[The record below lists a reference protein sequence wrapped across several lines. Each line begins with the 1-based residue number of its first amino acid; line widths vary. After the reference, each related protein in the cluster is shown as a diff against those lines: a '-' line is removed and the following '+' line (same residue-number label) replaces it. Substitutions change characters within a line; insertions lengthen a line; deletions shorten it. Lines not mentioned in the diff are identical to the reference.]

1 MGNFTDGTPPPP
13 APDYPPENAIDIGAA
28 IGTAWTAMQKA
39 GAVSATGAHKIA
51 YEPGWLIKELI
62 SGAGMVGDV
71 LSTFLTEVGIGYEPI
86 LAAMLKLVLAILG
99 PAVSLGGD
107 LAHSYVGIL
116 VDNLT
121 GRTNVTSAN
130 MGPGAAGAAK
140 GMFDGIMS
148 PLMGLTAAQNPATA
162 GAGQANAQYTLGA
175 LVSIQLNTWIVN
187 IISNLTGVGVLK
199 FINSFDE
206 CITGS
211 LNTRALGR
219 GAMKPYLDK
228 FMATPLTRDLNV
240 ALPLAVGSSA
250 MLIKRYLRGD
260 IDGDGVKRELRKLGY
275 DDSVAADILLDSA
288 KLLDVSATYF
298 LVKNG
303 QWTSDQAIHHLQQSG
318 YPLSM
323 AIAVYEIEQNQKV
336 EAQTNALA
344 EDLLTLLK
352 DHRIDRPAFV
362 TALQSAGFTAAEVQ
376 AYSLRGAYAQ
386 EIPKRLTYAQVKA
399 LYLESL
405 VNMDYVLSFLTAEG
419 YSNDDADLLVLH
431 EFTAKEYRDN
441 TRLLLANIRRGTL
454 EKQLG
459 DVAAANLARQKALSM
474 LPA

>member
-1 MGNFTDGTPPPP
+1 
-13 APDYPPENAIDIGAA
+13 
-28 IGTAWTAMQKA
+28 
-39 GAVSATGAHKIA
+39 
-51 YEPGWLIKELI
+51 
-62 SGAGMVGDV
+62 
-71 LSTFLTEVGIGYEPI
+71 
-86 LAAMLKLVLAILG
+86 
-99 PAVSLGGD
+99 
-107 LAHSYVGIL
+107 
-116 VDNLT
+116 
-121 GRTNVTSAN
+121 
-130 MGPGAAGAAK
+130 
-140 GMFDGIMS
+140 
-148 PLMGLTAAQNPATA
+148 
-162 GAGQANAQYTLGA
+162 
-175 LVSIQLNTWIVN
+175 
-187 IISNLTGVGVLK
+187 
-199 FINSFDE
+199 
-206 CITGS
+206 
-211 LNTRALGR
+211 
-219 GAMKPYLDK
+219 
-228 FMATPLTRDLNV
+228 
-240 ALPLAVGSSA
+240 